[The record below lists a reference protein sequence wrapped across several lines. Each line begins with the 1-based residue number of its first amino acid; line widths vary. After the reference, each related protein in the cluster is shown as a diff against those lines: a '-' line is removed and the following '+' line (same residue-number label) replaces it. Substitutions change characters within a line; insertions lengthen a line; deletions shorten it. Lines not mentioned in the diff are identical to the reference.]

1 MKEEK
6 RRLIS
11 PIEILLLVVGLGS
24 IFYVVYPN
32 NGLSIFE
39 KTEEVE
45 FVDQPKSTASHQKNK
60 KKYPDQHAQA
70 IDQALA
76 NLAQEFA
83 QTAPQT
89 DTEKLPR
96 DWRRLGLSTDE
107 VKFYKKIKDTYKF
120 DEHLKNTQD
129 WFTVLQTANATY
141 QKVNALFQE
150 TNTLRNPKAKGEQQD
165 HLTAKGGVEPLSVK
179 VQKTFGLSEQ
189 ALNDF
194 SKKGKN
200 TVSEWASF
208 ILENQ

>member
-11 PIEILLLVVGLGS
+11 PIEMLLLVVGLGS
-24 IFYVVYPN
+24 ILYVVYPN
-32 NGLSIFE
+32 NGVSIFE

-45 FVDQPKSTASHQKNK
+45 FVDKPKSTASYQSPK
-60 KKYPDQHAQA
+60 KSYPDKREQA
-70 IDQALA
+70 IDQVLA

-83 QTAPQT
+83 QTSSKTAS
-89 DTEKLPR
+89 EKLPS

-120 DEHLKNTQD
+120 DEQLKNTQD
-129 WFTVLQTANATY
+129 WFAVLQTANATY
-141 QKVNALFQE
+141 RKVNALFQE
-150 TNTLRNPKAKGEQQD
+150 TNGLRNPKTKQGQQD
-165 HLTAKGGVEPLSVK
+165 HLTEKGGVKPLSSK
-179 VQKTFGLSEQ
+179 LQKAFGLSEE
-189 ALNDF
+189 ALSDF